1 MAKKISKKGMDRMK
15 IEAVIFDWAG
25 TTVDYGCFAPL
36 EVFMEIFHKRGVEI
50 TAEEARKPMGL
61 LKIDHVRALTEMS
74 RISNEWKR
82 VFGQLPTEEDIQ
94 EMYEEFEE
102 ILFAILP
109 RYASPINGVK
119 EVITSLREKDIKIGS
134 TTGYTREMMD
144 IVAKE
149 AALQGYKPDFL
160 VTPNDVPAGRPYPWM
175 CYKNAVELGIYP
187 MNHMIKVGDTVSDM
201 KEGRNAGMWTVGVIL
216 GSSELGLTEEEVENM
231 DLLEL
236 HEKMEVVRNRFIEN
250 GAHFTIETMQEL
262 ENVIEHIEKQELI
275 IS

>member
-175 CYKNAVELGIYP
+175 CYKNAMELGIYP

-236 HEKMEVVRNRFIEN
+236 HEKMEVVRKRFIEN

>member
-1 MAKKISKKGMDRMK
+1 MK

-36 EVFMEIFHKRGVEI
+36 EVFMKIFQKRGVEI
-50 TAEEARKPMGL
+50 TAAEARKPMGL
-61 LKIDHVRALTEMS
+61 LKIDHVRALTEMP
-74 RISNEWKR
+74 RIADEWKG
-82 VFGQLPTEEDIQ
+82 VFGQLPTEADIH

-102 ILFAILP
+102 ILFSILP
-109 RYASPINGVK
+109 SYATPIDEVK
-119 EVITSLREKDIKIGS
+119 EVIASLRERGIKIGS
-134 TTGYTREMMD
+134 TTGYTREMME

-160 VTPNDVPAGRPYPWM
+160 VTPDDVPAGRPYPWM
-175 CYKNAVELGIYP
+175 CYKNAMELGVYP

-216 GSSELGLTEEEVENM
+216 GSSELGLTEEEVESM
-231 DLLEL
+231 DSVEL
-236 HEKMEVVRNRFIEN
+236 REKIEIVRNQFVEN

-262 ENVIEHIEKQELI
+262 ENVMEHIEKQELI

>member
-149 AALQGYKPDFL
+149 AALKGYKPDFL

-175 CYKNAVELGIYP
+175 CYKNAMELGIYP

>member
-1 MAKKISKKGMDRMK
+1 MK

-36 EVFMEIFHKRGVEI
+36 EVFMKIFQKRGVEI
-50 TAEEARKPMGL
+50 TAAEARKPMGL
-61 LKIDHVRALTEMS
+61 LKIDHVRALTEMP
-74 RISNEWKR
+74 RIADEWKG
-82 VFGQLPTEEDIQ
+82 VFGQLPTEADIH

-102 ILFAILP
+102 ILFSILP
-109 RYASPINGVK
+109 SYATPIDEVK
-119 EVITSLREKDIKIGS
+119 EVIASLRERGIKIGS
-134 TTGYTREMMD
+134 TTGYTREMME

-160 VTPNDVPAGRPYPWM
+160 VTPDDVPAGRPYPWM
-175 CYKNAVELGIYP
+175 CYKNAMELGVYP
-187 MNHMIKVGDTVSDM
+187 MNLMIKVGDTVSDM

-216 GSSELGLTEEEVENM
+216 GSSELGLTEEEVESM
-231 DLLEL
+231 DSVEL
-236 HEKMEVVRNRFIEN
+236 REKIEIVRNRFVEN

-262 ENVIEHIEKQELI
+262 ENVMEHIEKQELI

>member
-1 MAKKISKKGMDRMK
+1 MK

-36 EVFMEIFHKRGVEI
+36 EVFMKIFHKRGVEV

-61 LKIDHVRALTEMS
+61 LKIDHVRALTEMP
-74 RISNEWKR
+74 RIANEWKR
-82 VFGQLPTEEDIQ
+82 VFGQLPTEADIH
-94 EMYEEFEE
+94 EMYKEFEE

-109 RYASPINGVK
+109 NYATPIDGIR
-119 EVITSLREKDIKIGS
+119 EVMASLRKRGIKIGS

-149 AALQGYKPDFL
+149 AKLQGYKPDFL
-160 VTPNDVPAGRPYPWM
+160 VTPDDVPAGRPYPWM
-175 CYKNAVELGIYP
+175 CYKNAMELGVYP

-201 KEGRNAGMWTVGVIL
+201 NEGRNAGMWTVGVIL
-216 GSSELGLTEEEVENM
+216 GSSELGLSEWEVETM
-231 DLLEL
+231 DPVEL
-236 HEKMEVVRNRFIEN
+236 HEKMEIVRNRFVEN